1 MVFIWISLQ
10 TTPSILGNPG
20 EIQVSARLFDL
31 NGQPVSDE
39 FTVNPG
45 PAICSTPAVSAMADG
60 RFTVAWSQFDFQNAG
75 NSWDIYA
82 RIFGPNGAAQGD
94 SFRLNQYVLYRQFA
108 PRIATLGNSQLVVWT
123 SAVQD
128 GSLEGVYGRALM
140 DGNIAG
146 DEFRINVQT
155 RSRQI
160 DPVVASDGTDR
171 FLALWSSFSAS
182 GSFDVIGRRY
192 AAPNQAFAITRASG
206 SAVAGVG
213 AGSLPAT
220 LRATRSGGGKLE
232 VAWKS
237 APGVSY
243 QVQMSTNL
251 QAWSNVG
258 EARSASGA
266 TDSVSIDTTLPA
278 AFYRVIL
285 VP

>member
-1 MVFIWISLQ
+1 
-10 TTPSILGNPG
+10 
-20 EIQVSARLFDL
+20 R
-31 NGQPVSDE
+31 
-39 FTVNPG
+39 
-45 PAICSTPAVSAMADG
+45 
-60 RFTVAWSQFDFQNAG
+60 
-75 NSWDIYA
+75 
-82 RIFGPNGAAQGD
+82 
-94 SFRLNQYVLYRQFA
+94 
-108 PRIATLGNSQLVVWT
+108 
-123 SAVQD
+123 
-128 GSLEGVYGRALM
+128 
-140 DGNIAG
+140 
-146 DEFRINVQT
+146 
-155 RSRQI
+155 
-160 DPVVASDGTDR
+160 
-171 FLALWSSFSAS
+171 
-182 GSFDVIGRRY
+182 RRY
-192 AAPNQAFAITRASG
+192 AAPNQAFAIPRASG